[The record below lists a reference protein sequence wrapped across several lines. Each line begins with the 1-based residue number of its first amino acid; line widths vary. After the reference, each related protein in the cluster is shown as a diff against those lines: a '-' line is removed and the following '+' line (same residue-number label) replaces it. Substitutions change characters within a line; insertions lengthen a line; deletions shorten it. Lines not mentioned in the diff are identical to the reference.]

1 MPKSGYFQQVSM
13 QTPTRLWINNP
24 SGPEMEQAI
33 AAGAINCTTN
43 PAYCS
48 KLLDGEPAYLRDL
61 IDRVIQETR
70 DHPLATTGDY
80 CDAAAARV
88 YQLASQRVMERF
100 RPLFESSNGRIGYV
114 TVQDDPRA
122 DEDAD
127 SVIRAARQNRTLGRN
142 FMAKIPVIAA
152 GLKAIEACVAE
163 DIPICATE
171 VFSIAQAI
179 SVCELYEQAVKKTG
193 KRPPFYVTHI
203 TGIFDEYMGKVAQ
216 RDGIRI
222 APEVLAQAGCAVGRK
237 EYRLLKERGYQ
248 TTLLGGGARG
258 TRHFTEFVGGDI
270 HITINWSTAQELIEV
285 DGPVV
290 NRMDVETPQAVID
303 ELTEK
308 FDDFRLAYDE
318 GALPVEQYADYG
330 PVQLFRNAFL
340 KGWYLLLAEVASRR
354 NFNAL

>member
-1 MPKSGYFQQVSM
+1 MTSGYFQRVSA

-24 SGPEMEQAI
+24 SGSEMEQAI

-48 KLLDGEPAYLRDL
+48 KLLDSDPAYLRGL
-61 IDRVIQETR
+61 IDQVILETR
-70 DHPLATTGDY
+70 DHE
-80 CDAAAARV
+80 AAAARV

-100 RPLFESSNGRIGYV
+100 LPLYQSSNGKWGYV

-122 DEDAD
+122 DEDAGA
-127 SVIRAARQNRTLGRN
+127 VIRAARRNRALGRN
-142 FMAKIPVIAA
+142 FMAKIPVISA
-152 GLKAIEACVAE
+152 GLQSIEVCVAE

-203 TGIFDEYMGKVAQ
+203 TGIFDEYMGKVAH
-216 RDGIRI
+216 REGIRI
-222 APEVLAQAGCAVGRK
+222 AREVLAQAGCAVGRK
-237 EYRLLKERGYQ
+237 EYRLLKKRGYR

-258 TRHFTEFVGGDI
+258 TQHFTEFVGGDI
-270 HITINWSTAQELIEV
+270 HITINWSTAQELIEA
-285 DGPVV
+285 DGPVAP
-290 NRMDVETPQAVID
+290 RIDAETPRAVID

-308 FDDFRLAYDE
+308 LDDFRLAYCED
-318 GALPVEQYADYG
+318 ALSVKEYADYG

-354 NFNAL
+354 HLHAL